1 MSTQTMGAPASP
13 LTRAN
18 ELFALQK
25 SFAPSLALSNARQ
38 RKERIL
44 KIWHFLEQEKHF
56 LELAHALQL
65 DFRKSPFEVWATE
78 IGIVKQAVETTRRQL
93 RSWMMDEYVPGS
105 IALSGLSAYIRYE
118 PKGVCLILSPWNYPL
133 NLTMIP
139 LISAIA
145 AGNAVILKPSEL
157 TPNTSAFMARMI
169 GELFPPE
176 EVSVIEG
183 DAAVAQALLELP
195 FDHIFFT
202 GSPAIGK
209 LVMEAAAKN
218 LASVTLE
225 LGGKSPV
232 ILDESADIAYHA
244 EKLIW
249 AKLMNNGQ
257 TCIAPDYVLVHQ
269 SKLDTL
275 IAELRIAL
283 RKLYGENPQQS
294 PDLARIIHLRHFQ
307 RISRLLEDALNKGAT
322 IAIGGK
328 TTENELYI
336 EPTVLTNVD
345 ESMLIMQEEIF
356 GPVLPV
362 MTFDKREEVVD
373 TIRRKPKP
381 LDLYIGSRQKSN
393 IDYFLRNTSA
403 GNTVINEYMIS
414 LSNPELPFGGVNHSG
429 IGKSGGRAGFLEFSN
444 ARSVMHRKAL
454 FGALKLIQPPFSDAK
469 MKLLRF
475 LYKLL

>member
-1 MSTQTMGAPASP
+1 MSIQTIEAPVGSQKSV
-13 LTRAN
+13 L
-18 ELFALQK
+18 EIFGLQK
-25 SFAPSLALSNARQ
+25 SKAPDLALSTVHQ
-38 RKERIL
+38 RKARIMQ
-44 KIWHFLEQEKHF
+44 IWHYLEQERHF
-56 LELAHALQL
+56 FELAEALKK

-78 IGIVKQAVETTRRQL
+78 IGIVKQAVETTKRQL

-105 IALSGLSAYIRYE
+105 IALAGLSSYIRYE

-133 NLTMIP
+133 NLTMVP

-145 AGNAVILKPSEL
+145 AGNAVMIKPSEL

-176 EVSVIEG
+176 EVAVIEG
-183 DAAVAQALLELP
+183 DAAAAKALLELP

-218 LASVTLE
+218 LSSVTLE

-257 TCIAPDYVLVHQ
+257 TCIAPDYVLAHQ
-269 SKLDTL
+269 SKLESL
-275 IAELRIAL
+275 ISELRKSL

-294 PDLARIIHLRHFQ
+294 PDLARIIHVRHFH
-307 RISRLLEDALNKGAT
+307 RITRLLEDALEKGAT
-322 IAIGGK
+322 IAFGGK
-328 TTENELYI
+328 TDEKDLYI
-336 EPTVLTNVD
+336 EPTVLTNVN
-345 ESMLIMQEEIF
+345 ESMLIMEEEIF
-356 GPVLPV
+356 GPVLPI
-362 MTFDKREEVVD
+362 MTYTNRAEVID
-373 TIRRKPKP
+373 IIRRRPKP

-393 IDYFLRNTSA
+393 IDYFLKNTSA
-403 GNTVINEYMIS
+403 GNTVINEYMTS

-444 ARSVMHRKAL
+444 ARSVMHRKSL

-475 LYKLL
+475 LYNLL